1 MLKQL
6 PPILLAG
13 RITQLCHPWVLQKS
27 THLWPG
33 ITFLNQTKMSSA
45 CRAITVNVRERH
57 AGSGRPRKTRDEP
70 FHQHAMNT
78 GTAVIKQCFKPAT
91 DRMWQIQTTGYF
103 FFFFLFLRDMA
114 TNIYVRESKF
124 VSCLTLIS
132 PIWWKFLLSEPLIKY
147 MRSSLLYVM

>member
-33 ITFLNQTKMSSA
+33 ITFLDQTKMSCA

-57 AGSGRPRKTRDEP
+57 AGSGRLRKTRDEP
-70 FHQHAMNT
+70 FHQQAMNT
-78 GTAVIKQCFKPAT
+78 GTAVIKQHFKPAT
-91 DRMWQIQTTGYF
+91 DRMWQIQTPGCF
-103 FFFFLFLRDMA
+103 FIFFFLRDMV

-124 VSCLTLIS
+124 VSLPNTNKSHMIRVS
-132 PIWWKFLLSEPLIKY
+132 QRLSDPLIK
-147 MRSSLLYVM
+147 